1 MMTDLLR
8 LLPKMLRQV
17 GNSEEVRQQAV
28 FAAWVAAVGSQVRQV
43 TTPVRLEKKT
53 LIVAVQSATWR
64 TQLARMSGQALFK
77 INSILGTPTI
87 TAIDFV
93 VNPDLIA
100 TAETVTREVTF
111 KAPELQALPLRAK
124 AQEIPDPEI
133 RDAFLRAAG
142 KCLERRAK

>member
-28 FAAWVAAVGSQVRQV
+28 FAAWVAAVGTQVRHV
-43 TTPVRLEKKT
+43 TAPVRLEKKT
-53 LIVAVQSATWR
+53 LIVAVLSPTWR
-64 TQLARMSGQALFK
+64 TQLTRISGQALFK
-77 INSILGTPTI
+77 VNSILGAPTI
-87 TAIDFV
+87 TAIEFV

-100 TAETVTREVTF
+100 TAETPARAF
-111 KAPELQALPLRAK
+111 SFRAPEIQALPLRAK